1 MQNYR
6 NSSFKFAAIF
16 ATAFA
21 AFTLM
26 ASLDARADAQT
37 RTGFEGLAEQAAS
50 LSLGGHFAAT
60 ANYLTACDL
69 TSIGLGSRV
78 GASAICSIRAYAGDA
93 GDFQAYRAT
102 VTTTCTENQ
111 GCKVGG

>member
-1 MQNYR
+1 MPHNR

-16 ATAFA
+16 VTAFA
-21 AFTLM
+21 AFTIM

-37 RTGFEGLAEQAAS
+37 RTGFEGLAEQSAS

-78 GASAICSIRAYAGDA
+78 GATAICSIRAYAGDA
-93 GDFQAYRAT
+93 GNFKAYRAT
-102 VTTTCTENQ
+102 VQTVCTEAQ

>member
-16 ATAFA
+16 ATAVA

-26 ASLDARADAQT
+26 ASLDARADSQT
-37 RTGFEGLAEQAAS
+37 RTGFEGLAEQSAF
-50 LSLGGHFAAT
+50 LSLGSNRALT
-60 ANYLTACDL
+60 YLTACDL

-78 GASAICSIRAYAGDA
+78 GASAICSIRAYDGDA
-93 GDFQAYRAT
+93 GNFKAYRAT
-102 VTTTCTENQ
+102 VVTTCTENQ

>member
-16 ATAFA
+16 ATAVA

-26 ASLDARADAQT
+26 ASLDARADSQT
-37 RTGFEGLAEQAAS
+37 RTGFEGLAEQSAF
-50 LSLGGHFAAT
+50 LSLGSNRALT
-60 ANYLTACDL
+60 YLTACDL

-78 GASAICSIRAYAGDA
+78 GATAICSIRAYAGDA
-93 GDFQAYRAT
+93 GNFKAYRAT
-102 VTTTCTENQ
+102 VQTICTEAQ